1 VGCSPS
7 SRGGRALLRAL
18 AVGLGCAWL
27 VAATWS
33 AAQGEAPYEWQLAEP
48 APVAELRTQVNPA
61 WREVSCAQC
70 HEEIAREWGASLHA
84 QAWNDEVYQ
93 DELRS
98 VRRKKSCHGCHAP
111 QPLLGTDLAARPQ
124 VREMWQHHGVD
135 CRACHL
141 GPDGAIHG
149 PHGAPSSGH
158 TSVKDEAFTDEGSNA
173 MCISCHRVSIG
184 PVIGIAKDFE
194 EGALASTGLTCVGC
208 HMAPVERSM
217 AIDDYTGAPLPPR
230 AGRSHALQTPR
241 DPAFL
246 AQAFRLEV
254 ERTERG
260 ALLRVHNRAGHRVP
274 GLEDRRI
281 VFTVEL
287 LDASSEVLATA
298 ELVVSRRE
306 YIPFGEFSEL
316 GLEGSGGERLRVRAT
331 HDSASLESPVTILER
346 ELELAP

>member
-1 VGCSPS
+1 VARP
-7 SRGGRALLRAL
+7 LLRAL
-18 AVGLGCAWL
+18 AASLGCAWL

-33 AAQGEAPYEWQLAEP
+33 ATQGDEPAEWQLAEP
-48 APVAELRTQVNPA
+48 APVAELRTQVHPA

-84 QAWNDEVYQ
+84 LAWNDEVYQ
-93 DELRS
+93 DELSS

-111 QPLLGTDLAARPQ
+111 QPLLGTDLSARPQ
-124 VREMWQHHGVD
+124 VRTMWQHHGVD
-135 CRACHL
+135 CRSCHL

-158 TSVKDEAFTDEGSNA
+158 TSVADEAFVGAGSNA

-194 EGALASTGLTCVGC
+194 EEALAGRGMSCVGC

-217 AIDDYTGAPLPPR
+217 AVDDYTGEPLPPR
-230 AGRSHALQTPR
+230 SGRSHALQTPR

-246 AQAFRLEV
+246 AQAFRLEA
-254 ERTERG
+254 ERTDQG

-274 GLEDRRI
+274 GLEDRRM
-281 VFTVEL
+281 VFEVEL
-287 LDASSEVLATA
+287 LDASGEVLAGG
-298 ELVVSRRE
+298 ELIVSRRE
-306 YIPFGEFSEL
+306 YLPFGEFSEL
-316 GLEGSGGERLRVRAT
+316 SLEGVGGARLRVQAT
-331 HDSASLESPVTILER
+331 HDAASLKAPVQFLER
-346 ELELAP
+346 QLELPD